1 MLRKFGSQINFIL
14 ITLIFLIHPAIADD
28 ELEGYVNSQHEKIF
42 KFLKD
47 NAEMLSKNNRID
59 LIEKEF
65 SGLISVSEI
74 SKRVMGKKYF
84 TIASQEQRNRFNDK
98 FKETFFNTYSSALSN
113 LEDQKIEVIGHA
125 HPKDRPNAAIV
136 RVRITAGDDAY
147 DLTYQMIK
155 KNDNWGVINIIF
167 SGVNIVSI
175 FKTQF
180 SSLAKENN
188 LEVSSSALSTAL
200 DGENEILLQNAKEA
214 FGRDLDKVIDSW
226 EISDIRQ
233 NS

>member
-1 MLRKFGSQINFIL
+1 MIRKFAFEINFIL
-14 ITLIFLIHPAIADD
+14 IALMLLIHPVSADD
-28 ELEGYVNSQHEKIF
+28 ELNGYVNNQHEKIF
-42 KFLKD
+42 TFLKE
-47 NAEMLSKNNRID
+47 NGEMLNENNRID

-65 SGLISVSEI
+65 SGLISISEI

-84 TIASQEQRNRFNDK
+84 MTATEEQRKRFNNK

-136 RVRITAGDDAY
+136 RVRITSGDDSY
-147 DLTYQMIK
+147 DLNYQMIK
-155 KNDNWGVINIIF
+155 KNDRWGVINIIF

-180 SSLAKENN
+180 SSLAIEHQ
-188 LEVSSSALSTAL
+188 
-200 DGENEILLQNAKEA
+200 D
-214 FGRDLDKVIDSW
+214 DLDKVIDSW

>member
-1 MLRKFGSQINFIL
+1 MIKKFASKFYFIL
-14 ITLIFLIHPAIADD
+14 IALIFLIHPAFADD
-28 ELEGYVNSQHEKIF
+28 ELEDYVNSQHEKIF
-42 KFLKD
+42 VFLKE

-65 SGLISVSEI
+65 SGLISISEI

-84 TIASQEQRNRFNDK
+84 TIASNEQRERFNNK

-136 RVRITAGDDAY
+136 RVKITSGDDAY
-147 DLTYQMIK
+147 ELTYQMIK
-155 KNDNWGVINIIF
+155 KNNKWGVINIIF

-180 SSLAKENN
+180 SSLASEHKE
-188 LEVSSSALSTAL
+188 
-200 DGENEILLQNAKEA
+200 
-214 FGRDLDKVIDSW
+214 DLDKVIDGW
-226 EISDIRQ
+226 KISDIRQ

>member
-1 MLRKFGSQINFIL
+1 M
-14 ITLIFLIHPAIADD
+14 
-28 ELEGYVNSQHEKIF
+28 
-42 KFLKD
+42 
-47 NAEMLSKNNRID
+47 
-59 LIEKEF
+59 
-65 SGLISVSEI
+65 
-74 SKRVMGKKYF
+74 
-84 TIASQEQRNRFNDK
+84 
-98 FKETFFNTYSSALSN
+98 
-113 LEDQKIEVIGHA
+113 
-125 HPKDRPNAAIV
+125 
-136 RVRITAGDDAY
+136 RITAGDDAY

-188 LEVSSSALSTAL
+188 LEVSSSVLSTAL
-200 DGENEILLQNAKEA
+200 DGENETLIQNAREA

>member
-1 MLRKFGSQINFIL
+1 MIRKFAFEVNFIL
-14 ITLIFLIHPAIADD
+14 IALMLLIHPVSADD
-28 ELEGYVNSQHEKIF
+28 ELNTYVNNQHEKIF
-42 KFLKD
+42 TFLKE
-47 NAEMLSKNNRID
+47 NREMLNENNRID

-84 TIASQEQRNRFNDK
+84 MTATQEQRKRFNNK

-125 HPKDRPNAAIV
+125 HPKDKPNAAIV
-136 RVRITAGDDAY
+136 RVRITSSEDSY
-147 DLTYQMIK
+147 DLNYQMIK
-155 KNDNWGVINIIF
+155 KNDRWGVINIIF

-180 SSLAKENN
+180 SSLAIEHQ
-188 LEVSSSALSTAL
+188 
-200 DGENEILLQNAKEA
+200 D
-214 FGRDLDKVIDSW
+214 DLDKVIDSW

>member
-1 MLRKFGSQINFIL
+1 MIRKFAVEINFIL
-14 ITLIFLIHPAIADD
+14 IALMLLIHPVSADD
-28 ELEGYVNSQHEKIF
+28 ELNGYVNNQHEKIF
-42 KFLKD
+42 AFLKE
-47 NAEMLSKNNRID
+47 NAEMLNENNRID

-65 SGLISVSEI
+65 SGLISISEI

-84 TIASQEQRNRFNDK
+84 MTATEEQRKRFNNK

-125 HPKDRPNAAIV
+125 HPKDKPNAAIV
-136 RVRITAGDDAY
+136 RVRITSGDDSY
-147 DLTYQMIK
+147 DLNYQMIK
-155 KNDNWGVINIIF
+155 MNDRWGVINIIF

-180 SSLAKENN
+180 SSLAIEHQ
-188 LEVSSSALSTAL
+188 
-200 DGENEILLQNAKEA
+200 D
-214 FGRDLDKVIDSW
+214 DLDKVIDNW

>member
-1 MLRKFGSQINFIL
+1 MIRKFAFEVNFIL
-14 ITLIFLIHPAIADD
+14 IALMLLIHPVFADD
-28 ELEGYVNSQHEKIF
+28 ELNSYVNNQHEKIF
-42 KFLKD
+42 TFLKE
-47 NAEMLSKNNRID
+47 NREMLNENNRID

-84 TIASQEQRNRFNDK
+84 MIATEEQRKRFNNK

-125 HPKDRPNAAIV
+125 HPKDKPNAAIV
-136 RVRITAGDDAY
+136 RVRITSGDDSY
-147 DLTYQMIK
+147 DLNYQMIK
-155 KNDNWGVINIIF
+155 KNERWGVINIIF

-180 SSLAKENN
+180 SSLAAEHQ
-188 LEVSSSALSTAL
+188 E
-200 DGENEILLQNAKEA
+200 
-214 FGRDLDKVIDSW
+214 DLDKVIDGW

>member
-1 MLRKFGSQINFIL
+1 MIRKFAFEINFIL
-14 ITLIFLIHPAIADD
+14 IALMLLIHPVSADD
-28 ELEGYVNSQHEKIF
+28 ELNSYVNNQHEKIF
-42 KFLKD
+42 TFLKE
-47 NAEMLSKNNRID
+47 NSEMLNENNRID

-84 TIASQEQRNRFNDK
+84 MTATEEQRKRFNNK

-125 HPKDRPNAAIV
+125 HPKDKPNAAIV
-136 RVRITAGDDAY
+136 RVRITSGDDSY
-147 DLTYQMIK
+147 DLNYQMIK
-155 KNDNWGVINIIF
+155 MNDRWGVINIIF

-180 SSLAKENN
+180 SSLAIEHQ
-188 LEVSSSALSTAL
+188 
-200 DGENEILLQNAKEA
+200 D
-214 FGRDLDKVIDSW
+214 DLDKVIDSW

>member
-1 MLRKFGSQINFIL
+1 MKMKFATKINFIL
-14 ITLIFLIHPAIADD
+14 IALMFLIHPVFADD
-28 ELEGYVNSQHEKIF
+28 ELDSYVNNQHEKIF
-42 KFLKD
+42 MFLKE
-47 NAEMLSKNNRID
+47 NAEMLSENNRID

-65 SGLISVSEI
+65 SGLISINEI

-84 TIASQEQRNRFNDK
+84 MSATEEQIKRFNNK

-125 HPKDRPNAAIV
+125 HPKDKPNAAIV
-136 RVRITAGDDAY
+136 RVRITSGEDSY
-147 DLTYQMIK
+147 DLNYQMIK
-155 KNDNWGVINIIF
+155 KNERWGVINIIF

-180 SSLAKENN
+180 SSLAAEHQ
-188 LEVSSSALSTAL
+188 E
-200 DGENEILLQNAKEA
+200 
-214 FGRDLDKVIDSW
+214 DLDKVIDGG

>member
-1 MLRKFGSQINFIL
+1 MIRKFAFEINFIL
-14 ITLIFLIHPAIADD
+14 IAMMLLIHPVSADD
-28 ELEGYVNSQHEKIF
+28 ELNDYVNNQHEKIF
-42 KFLKD
+42 TFLKE
-47 NAEMLSKNNRID
+47 NGEMLNENNRID

-65 SGLISVSEI
+65 SGLISISEI

-84 TIASQEQRNRFNDK
+84 MTATEEQRKRFNNK

-125 HPKDRPNAAIV
+125 HPKDKPNAAIV
-136 RVRITAGDDAY
+136 RVRITSGDDSY
-147 DLTYQMIK
+147 DLNYQMIK
-155 KNDNWGVINIIF
+155 MNDRWGVINIIF

-180 SSLAKENN
+180 SSLAIEHQ
-188 LEVSSSALSTAL
+188 
-200 DGENEILLQNAKEA
+200 D
-214 FGRDLDKVIDSW
+214 DLDKVIDSW

>member
-1 MLRKFGSQINFIL
+1 MIRKFAFEINFIL
-14 ITLIFLIHPAIADD
+14 IALMLLIHPVSADD
-28 ELEGYVNSQHEKIF
+28 ELNTYVNNQHEKIF
-42 KFLKD
+42 TFLKE
-47 NAEMLSKNNRID
+47 NREMLNENNRID

-84 TIASQEQRNRFNDK
+84 MTATEEQRKRFNNK

-125 HPKDRPNAAIV
+125 HPKDKPNAAIV
-136 RVRITAGDDAY
+136 RVRITSSGDSY
-147 DLTYQMIK
+147 DLNYQMIK
-155 KNDNWGVINIIF
+155 KNDRWGVINIIF

-180 SSLAKENN
+180 SSLAIEHQ
-188 LEVSSSALSTAL
+188 
-200 DGENEILLQNAKEA
+200 D
-214 FGRDLDKVIDSW
+214 DLDKVIDSW

>member
-1 MLRKFGSQINFIL
+1 MIRKFAFEINFIL
-14 ITLIFLIHPAIADD
+14 IALMLLIHPVSADD
-28 ELEGYVNSQHEKIF
+28 ELNSYVNNQHEKIF
-42 KFLKD
+42 AFLKE
-47 NAEMLSKNNRID
+47 NAEMLNENNRID

-65 SGLISVSEI
+65 SGLISISEI

-84 TIASQEQRNRFNDK
+84 MTATEEQRKRFNNK

-125 HPKDRPNAAIV
+125 HPKDKPNAAIV
-136 RVRITAGDDAY
+136 RVRITSGDDSY
-147 DLTYQMIK
+147 DLNYQMIK
-155 KNDNWGVINIIF
+155 MNDRWGVINIIF

-180 SSLAKENN
+180 SSLAIEHQ
-188 LEVSSSALSTAL
+188 
-200 DGENEILLQNAKEA
+200 D
-214 FGRDLDKVIDSW
+214 DLDKVIDNW

>member
-1 MLRKFGSQINFIL
+1 MIRKFAFEINFIL
-14 ITLIFLIHPAIADD
+14 IALMSLIHPVSADD
-28 ELEGYVNSQHEKIF
+28 ELNSYVNNQHEKIF
-42 KFLKD
+42 TFLKE
-47 NAEMLSKNNRID
+47 NSEKLNENNRID

-84 TIASQEQRNRFNDK
+84 MTATEEQRKRFNNK
-98 FKETFFNTYSSALSN
+98 FKETFFNTYSSALNN

-125 HPKDRPNAAIV
+125 HPKDKPNAAIV
-136 RVRITAGDDAY
+136 RVRITSGEDTY
-147 DLTYQMIK
+147 DLNYQMIK
-155 KNDNWGVINIIF
+155 KNNRWRVINIIF

-180 SSLAKENN
+180 SSLAKKNN
-188 LEVSSSALSTAL
+188 LEFSSSALSAAL
-200 DGENEILLQNAKEA
+200 DGTNEILLQNARQA
-214 FGRDLDKVIDSW
+214 FERDLDKVIDSW

>member
-1 MLRKFGSQINFIL
+1 MIRKLGLKINFIL
-14 ITLIFLIHPAIADD
+14 IALIFLIHPAFADD

-42 KFLKD
+42 EFLKE
-47 NAEMLSKNNRID
+47 NAEMLRKNNRID

-65 SGLISVSEI
+65 SGLISINEI

-84 TIASQEQRNRFNDK
+84 TIASKEQIKKFNDK
-98 FKETFFNTYSSALSN
+98 FKETFFSTYSGALSN
-113 LEDQKIEVIGHA
+113 LEDQKIKVIGHA

-136 RVRITAGDDAY
+136 RVRITSGDDAY
-147 DLTYQMIK
+147 ELTYQMVK
-155 KNDNWGVINIIF
+155 KNDKWGVINIIF

-175 FKTQF
+175 FRTQF
-180 SSLAKENN
+180 SSLA
-188 LEVSSSALSTAL
+188 LEHQ
-200 DGENEILLQNAKEA
+200 E
-214 FGRDLDKVIDSW
+214 DLDKVIESW

>member
-1 MLRKFGSQINFIL
+1 MIKKFASKFYFIL
-14 ITLIFLIHPAIADD
+14 IALIFLIHPALADD
-28 ELEGYVNSQHEKIF
+28 ELEDYVNSQHEKIF
-42 KFLKD
+42 VFLKE
-47 NAEMLSKNNRID
+47 NAEMLSKNNQID

-65 SGLISVSEI
+65 SGLISISEI

-84 TIASQEQRNRFNDK
+84 TIASDEQRERFNNK

-136 RVRITAGDDAY
+136 RVKITSGDDAY
-147 DLTYQMIK
+147 ELTYQMIK
-155 KNDNWGVINIIF
+155 KNNKWGVINIIF

-180 SSLAKENN
+180 SSLASEHKE
-188 LEVSSSALSTAL
+188 
-200 DGENEILLQNAKEA
+200 
-214 FGRDLDKVIDSW
+214 DLDKVIDGW
-226 EISDIRQ
+226 KISDIRQ

>member
-1 MLRKFGSQINFIL
+1 MIRKFAFEINFIL
-14 ITLIFLIHPAIADD
+14 IALMLLIHPVSADD
-28 ELEGYVNSQHEKIF
+28 ELNGYVNNQHEKIF
-42 KFLKD
+42 TFLKE
-47 NAEMLSKNNRID
+47 NGEMLNENNRID

-65 SGLISVSEI
+65 SGLISISEI

-84 TIASQEQRNRFNDK
+84 MTATEEQRKRFNNK

-125 HPKDRPNAAIV
+125 HPKDNPNAAIV
-136 RVRITAGDDAY
+136 RVRITSSEDSY
-147 DLTYQMIK
+147 DLNYQMIK
-155 KNDNWGVINIIF
+155 KNDRWGVINIIF

-180 SSLAKENN
+180 SSLAIEHQ
-188 LEVSSSALSTAL
+188 
-200 DGENEILLQNAKEA
+200 D
-214 FGRDLDKVIDSW
+214 DLDKVIDSW

>member
-1 MLRKFGSQINFIL
+1 MIRKFAFEVNFIL
-14 ITLIFLIHPAIADD
+14 IALMLLIHPVSADD
-28 ELEGYVNSQHEKIF
+28 ELDSYVNNQHEKIF
-42 KFLKD
+42 TFLKE
-47 NAEMLSKNNRID
+47 NSEMLNENNRID

-84 TIASQEQRNRFNDK
+84 MTATDEQRKRFNNK

-125 HPKDRPNAAIV
+125 HPKDKPNAAIV
-136 RVRITAGDDAY
+136 RVRITSGDDSY
-147 DLTYQMIK
+147 DLNYQMIK
-155 KNDNWGVINIIF
+155 KNDRWGVINIIF

-180 SSLAKENN
+180 SSLAIEHQ
-188 LEVSSSALSTAL
+188 
-200 DGENEILLQNAKEA
+200 D
-214 FGRDLDKVIDSW
+214 DLDKVIDSW

>member
-1 MLRKFGSQINFIL
+1 MIRKFAFEINFIL
-14 ITLIFLIHPAIADD
+14 IALMLLIHPVSADD
-28 ELEGYVNSQHEKIF
+28 ELNTYVNNQHEKIF
-42 KFLKD
+42 TFLKE
-47 NAEMLSKNNRID
+47 NREMLNENNRID

-84 TIASQEQRNRFNDK
+84 MTATQEQRKRFNNK
-98 FKETFFNTYSSALSN
+98 FKDTFFNTYSSALSN

-125 HPKDRPNAAIV
+125 HPKDKPNAAIV
-136 RVRITAGDDAY
+136 RVRITSGDDSY
-147 DLTYQMIK
+147 DLNYQMIK
-155 KNDNWGVINIIF
+155 KNDRWGVINIIF

-180 SSLAKENN
+180 SSLAIEHQ
-188 LEVSSSALSTAL
+188 
-200 DGENEILLQNAKEA
+200 D
-214 FGRDLDKVIDSW
+214 DLDKVIDSW

>member
-1 MLRKFGSQINFIL
+1 MIRKFAFEVNFIL
-14 ITLIFLIHPAIADD
+14 IALMLLIHPVSADD
-28 ELEGYVNSQHEKIF
+28 ELNTYVNNQHEKIF
-42 KFLKD
+42 TFLKE
-47 NAEMLSKNNRID
+47 NSEMLNENNRID

-84 TIASQEQRNRFNDK
+84 MTATDEQRKRFNNK

-125 HPKDRPNAAIV
+125 HPKDKPNAAIV
-136 RVRITAGDDAY
+136 RVRITSGDDSY
-147 DLTYQMIK
+147 DLNYQMIK
-155 KNDNWGVINIIF
+155 KNDRWGVINIIF

-180 SSLAKENN
+180 SSLAIEHQ
-188 LEVSSSALSTAL
+188 
-200 DGENEILLQNAKEA
+200 D
-214 FGRDLDKVIDSW
+214 DLDKVIDSW

>member
-1 MLRKFGSQINFIL
+1 MIRKFAFEINFIL
-14 ITLIFLIHPAIADD
+14 IALMLLIHPVSADD
-28 ELEGYVNSQHEKIF
+28 ELDSYVNNQHEKIF
-42 KFLKD
+42 TFLKE
-47 NAEMLSKNNRID
+47 NSEKLNENNRID

-84 TIASQEQRNRFNDK
+84 MTATQEQRKRFNNK

-125 HPKDRPNAAIV
+125 HPKDKPNAAIV
-136 RVRITAGDDAY
+136 RVRITSGDDSY
-147 DLTYQMIK
+147 DLNYQMIK
-155 KNDNWGVINIIF
+155 KNDRWGVINIIF

-180 SSLAKENN
+180 SSLAIEHQ
-188 LEVSSSALSTAL
+188 
-200 DGENEILLQNAKEA
+200 D
-214 FGRDLDKVIDSW
+214 DLDKVIDSW

>member
-1 MLRKFGSQINFIL
+1 MKMKFATKINFIL
-14 ITLIFLIHPAIADD
+14 IALMFLIHPVFADD
-28 ELEGYVNSQHEKIF
+28 ELDSYVNNQHEKIF
-42 KFLKD
+42 MFLKE
-47 NAEMLSKNNRID
+47 NAEMLSENNRID

-65 SGLISVSEI
+65 SGLISINEI

-84 TIASQEQRNRFNDK
+84 MSATEEQIKRFNNK

-125 HPKDRPNAAIV
+125 HPKDKPNAAIV
-136 RVRITAGDDAY
+136 RVRITSGDDSY
-147 DLTYQMIK
+147 DLNYQMIK
-155 KNDNWGVINIIF
+155 KNDRWGVINIIF

-180 SSLAKENN
+180 SSLAAEHQ
-188 LEVSSSALSTAL
+188 E
-200 DGENEILLQNAKEA
+200 
-214 FGRDLDKVIDSW
+214 DLDKVIDGW

>member
-1 MLRKFGSQINFIL
+1 MIRKFAFEINFIL
-14 ITLIFLIHPAIADD
+14 IALMLLIHPVSADD
-28 ELEGYVNSQHEKIF
+28 ELNGYVNNQHEKIF
-42 KFLKD
+42 AFLKE
-47 NAEMLSKNNRID
+47 NGEMLNENNRID

-84 TIASQEQRNRFNDK
+84 MTATEEQRKRFNNK

-125 HPKDRPNAAIV
+125 HPKDKPNAAIV
-136 RVRITAGDDAY
+136 RVRITSGDDSY
-147 DLTYQMIK
+147 DLNYQMIK
-155 KNDNWGVINIIF
+155 KNDRWGVINIIF

-180 SSLAKENN
+180 SSLAIEHQ
-188 LEVSSSALSTAL
+188 
-200 DGENEILLQNAKEA
+200 D
-214 FGRDLDKVIDSW
+214 DLDKVIDSW

>member
-1 MLRKFGSQINFIL
+1 MIRKFAFEINFIL
-14 ITLIFLIHPAIADD
+14 IALMLLIHPVSADD
-28 ELEGYVNSQHEKIF
+28 ELNGYVNNQHEKIF
-42 KFLKD
+42 AFLKE
-47 NAEMLSKNNRID
+47 NAEMLNENNRID

-65 SGLISVSEI
+65 SGLISISEI

-84 TIASQEQRNRFNDK
+84 ITATEEQRKRFNNK

-125 HPKDRPNAAIV
+125 HPKDKPNAAIV
-136 RVRITAGDDAY
+136 RVRITSGDDSY
-147 DLTYQMIK
+147 DLNYQMIK
-155 KNDNWGVINIIF
+155 MNDRWGVINIIF

-180 SSLAKENN
+180 SSLAIEHQ
-188 LEVSSSALSTAL
+188 
-200 DGENEILLQNAKEA
+200 D
-214 FGRDLDKVIDSW
+214 DLDKVIDNW

>member
-1 MLRKFGSQINFIL
+1 MIRKFAFEVNFIL
-14 ITLIFLIHPAIADD
+14 IALMLLIHPVSADD
-28 ELEGYVNSQHEKIF
+28 ELDSYVNNQHEKIF
-42 KFLKD
+42 TFLKE
-47 NAEMLSKNNRID
+47 NSEMLNENNRID

-84 TIASQEQRNRFNDK
+84 MTATEEQRKRFNNK

-125 HPKDRPNAAIV
+125 HPKDKPNAAIV
-136 RVRITAGDDAY
+136 RVRITSGDDSY
-147 DLTYQMIK
+147 DLNYQMIK
-155 KNDNWGVINIIF
+155 KNDRWGVINIIF

-180 SSLAKENN
+180 SSLAIEHQ
-188 LEVSSSALSTAL
+188 
-200 DGENEILLQNAKEA
+200 D
-214 FGRDLDKVIDSW
+214 DLDKVIDSW

>member
-1 MLRKFGSQINFIL
+1 MIRKLGLQINFIL
-14 ITLIFLIHPAIADD
+14 ITLIFLIHPAFADD

-42 KFLKD
+42 EFLKE

-65 SGLISVSEI
+65 SGLISIDEI

-84 TIASQEQRNRFNDK
+84 TIASNEQRKRFNDK

-136 RVRITAGDDAY
+136 RVRITSGDDAY
-147 DLTYQMIK
+147 ELTYQMVK
-155 KNDNWGVINIIF
+155 KNDKWGVINIIF

-175 FKTQF
+175 FRTQF
-180 SSLAKENN
+180 SSLASEHQ
-188 LEVSSSALSTAL
+188 E
-200 DGENEILLQNAKEA
+200 
-214 FGRDLDKVIDSW
+214 DLDKVIEGW

>member
-1 MLRKFGSQINFIL
+1 MIRKFAFEINFIL
-14 ITLIFLIHPAIADD
+14 IALMLLIHPVSADD
-28 ELEGYVNSQHEKIF
+28 ELNDYVNNQHEKIF
-42 KFLKD
+42 TFLKE
-47 NAEMLSKNNRID
+47 NGEMLNENNRID

-65 SGLISVSEI
+65 SGLISISEI

-84 TIASQEQRNRFNDK
+84 MTATEEQRKRFNNK

-125 HPKDRPNAAIV
+125 HPKDNPNAAIV
-136 RVRITAGDDAY
+136 RVRITSSEDSY
-147 DLTYQMIK
+147 DLNYQMIK
-155 KNDNWGVINIIF
+155 KNDRWGVINIIF

-180 SSLAKENN
+180 SSLAIEHQ
-188 LEVSSSALSTAL
+188 
-200 DGENEILLQNAKEA
+200 D
-214 FGRDLDKVIDSW
+214 DLDKVIDSW

>member
-1 MLRKFGSQINFIL
+1 MIRKFAFEINFIL
-14 ITLIFLIHPAIADD
+14 IALMLLIHPVSADD
-28 ELEGYVNSQHEKIF
+28 ELNTYVNNQHEKIF
-42 KFLKD
+42 TFLKE
-47 NAEMLSKNNRID
+47 NSEMLNENNRID

-84 TIASQEQRNRFNDK
+84 MTATQEQRKRFNNK

-125 HPKDRPNAAIV
+125 HPKDKPNAAIV
-136 RVRITAGDDAY
+136 RVRITSGDDSY
-147 DLTYQMIK
+147 DLNYQMIK
-155 KNDNWGVINIIF
+155 KNDRWGVINIIF

-180 SSLAKENN
+180 SSLAIEHQ
-188 LEVSSSALSTAL
+188 
-200 DGENEILLQNAKEA
+200 D
-214 FGRDLDKVIDSW
+214 DLDKVIDSW

>member
-1 MLRKFGSQINFIL
+1 MIKKFASKFNFIL
-14 ITLIFLIHPAIADD
+14 IALIFFNHPALADD
-28 ELEGYVNSQHEKIF
+28 ELEDYVNSQHEKIF
-42 KFLKD
+42 VFLKE
-47 NAEMLSKNNRID
+47 NAETLAKNNRID

-84 TIASQEQRNRFNDK
+84 TIASEEQRKRFNNK

-113 LEDQKIEVIGHA
+113 LENQKIEVIGHA

-136 RVRITAGDDAY
+136 RVRITSGDDAY
-147 DLTYQMIK
+147 ELTYQMIK
-155 KNDNWGVINIIF
+155 KNDKWGVINIIF

-180 SSLAKENN
+180 SSLAEEHKE
-188 LEVSSSALSTAL
+188 
-200 DGENEILLQNAKEA
+200 
-214 FGRDLDKVIDSW
+214 DLDKVIDGW
-226 EISDIRQ
+226 KISDIRQ

>member
-1 MLRKFGSQINFIL
+1 MIRKFAFEINFIL
-14 ITLIFLIHPAIADD
+14 IALILLIHPLSADD
-28 ELEGYVNSQHEKIF
+28 ELNGYVNNQHEKIF
-42 KFLKD
+42 TFLKE
-47 NAEMLSKNNRID
+47 NGEMLNENNRID

-65 SGLISVSEI
+65 SGLISISEI

-84 TIASQEQRNRFNDK
+84 MTATEEQRKRFNNK

-125 HPKDRPNAAIV
+125 HPKDKPNAAIV
-136 RVRITAGDDAY
+136 RVRITSGDDSY
-147 DLTYQMIK
+147 DLNYQMIK
-155 KNDNWGVINIIF
+155 KNDRWGVINIIF

-180 SSLAKENN
+180 SSLAIEHQ
-188 LEVSSSALSTAL
+188 
-200 DGENEILLQNAKEA
+200 D
-214 FGRDLDKVIDSW
+214 DLDKVIDSW

>member
-1 MLRKFGSQINFIL
+1 MIRKFAFEINFIL
-14 ITLIFLIHPAIADD
+14 IALMLLIHPVSADD
-28 ELEGYVNSQHEKIF
+28 ELNGYVNDQHEKIYT
-42 KFLKD
+42 FLKE
-47 NAEMLSKNNRID
+47 NAEILNENNRVD

-65 SGLISVSEI
+65 SGLISISEI

-84 TIASQEQRNRFNDK
+84 MTATEEQRKRFNNK

-125 HPKDRPNAAIV
+125 HPKDNPNAAIV
-136 RVRITAGDDAY
+136 RVRITSSGDSY
-147 DLTYQMIK
+147 DLNYQMIK
-155 KNDNWGVINIIF
+155 KNDRWGVINIIF

-180 SSLAKENN
+180 SSLAIEHQ
-188 LEVSSSALSTAL
+188 
-200 DGENEILLQNAKEA
+200 D
-214 FGRDLDKVIDSW
+214 DLDKVIDNW

>member
-1 MLRKFGSQINFIL
+1 MIRKFAFEINFIL
-14 ITLIFLIHPAIADD
+14 IALMLLIHPVSADD
-28 ELEGYVNSQHEKIF
+28 ELNGYVNDQHEKIYT
-42 KFLKD
+42 FLKE
-47 NAEMLSKNNRID
+47 NAEILNENNRVD

-65 SGLISVSEI
+65 SGLISISEI

-84 TIASQEQRNRFNDK
+84 MAATEEQRKRFNNK

-125 HPKDRPNAAIV
+125 HPKDKPNAAIV
-136 RVRITAGDDAY
+136 RVKITSGEDSY

-155 KNDNWGVINIIF
+155 KNDRWGVINIIF

-180 SSLAKENN
+180 SSLADQYQE
-188 LEVSSSALSTAL
+188 
-200 DGENEILLQNAKEA
+200 
-214 FGRDLDKVIDSW
+214 DLDKVIDGW

>member
-1 MLRKFGSQINFIL
+1 MIRKFAFEINFIL
-14 ITLIFLIHPAIADD
+14 IALMLLIHPVSADD
-28 ELEGYVNSQHEKIF
+28 ELNSYVNNQHEKIF
-42 KFLKD
+42 TFLKE
-47 NAEMLSKNNRID
+47 NSEKLNENNRID

-84 TIASQEQRNRFNDK
+84 MTATEEQRKRFNNK

-125 HPKDRPNAAIV
+125 HPKDKPNAAIV
-136 RVRITAGDDAY
+136 RVRITSGDDSY
-147 DLTYQMIK
+147 DLNYQMIK
-155 KNDNWGVINIIF
+155 KNDRWGVINIIF

-180 SSLAKENN
+180 SSLAIEHQ
-188 LEVSSSALSTAL
+188 
-200 DGENEILLQNAKEA
+200 D
-214 FGRDLDKVIDSW
+214 DLDKVIDSW

>member
-1 MLRKFGSQINFIL
+1 MIRKFAFEINFIL
-14 ITLIFLIHPAIADD
+14 IALMLLIHPVSADD
-28 ELEGYVNSQHEKIF
+28 ELNSYVNNQHEKIF
-42 KFLKD
+42 TFLKE
-47 NAEMLSKNNRID
+47 NSEKLNENNRID

-84 TIASQEQRNRFNDK
+84 MTATEEQRKRFNNK

-125 HPKDRPNAAIV
+125 HPKDKPNAAIV
-136 RVRITAGDDAY
+136 RVRITSGDDSY
-147 DLTYQMIK
+147 DLNYQMIK
-155 KNDNWGVINIIF
+155 MNDRWGVINIIF

-180 SSLAKENN
+180 SSLATEHQ
-188 LEVSSSALSTAL
+188 
-200 DGENEILLQNAKEA
+200 D
-214 FGRDLDKVIDSW
+214 DLDKVIDNW

>member
-1 MLRKFGSQINFIL
+1 MLRKFGSRINFIL

-47 NAEMLSKNNRID
+47 NTEMLSKNNRID

-98 FKETFFNTYSSALSN
+98 FKETFFNTYSSALGN

-136 RVRITAGDDAY
+136 RVRITASDDAY
-147 DLTYQMIK
+147 ELTYQMIK
-155 KNDNWGVINIIF
+155 KSDKWGVINIIF

-188 LEVSSSALSTAL
+188 LEVSSSVLSAAL
-200 DGENEILLQNAKEA
+200 DGENEILLQNAREA

>member
-1 MLRKFGSQINFIL
+1 MIRKFAFEINFIL
-14 ITLIFLIHPAIADD
+14 IALMLLIHPVSADD
-28 ELEGYVNSQHEKIF
+28 ELNSYVNNQHEKIF
-42 KFLKD
+42 TFLKE
-47 NAEMLSKNNRID
+47 NSEKLNENNRID

-84 TIASQEQRNRFNDK
+84 MTATEEQRKRFNNK

-125 HPKDRPNAAIV
+125 HPKDKPNAAIV
-136 RVRITAGDDAY
+136 RVRITSGDDSY
-147 DLTYQMIK
+147 DLNYQMIK
-155 KNDNWGVINIIF
+155 MNDRWGVINIIF

-180 SSLAKENN
+180 SSLAIEHQ
-188 LEVSSSALSTAL
+188 
-200 DGENEILLQNAKEA
+200 D
-214 FGRDLDKVIDSW
+214 DLDKVIDSW